1 MRASLTLLLSLVSAL
16 ALLIPAGAQMPSLTD
31 QARFLAGLPVRNSG
45 WEEFTRGSMWGD
57 HAAALDAAWDKAQQ
71 RQIGKVR
78 AFANSYL
85 PGSGG
90 GPMFYMFSGPDF
102 LYANLFFRDA
112 STYIL
117 CGTEPVGA
125 VPDITRIDPTLLGP
139 ALENLRRS
147 MKTMFSFH
155 YFITKEMR
163 VDLQRNE
170 LGGTLPVLYVFLA
183 RLGYTIHQVEP
194 VNAPAAGVRI
204 VFSGAAGG
212 RTQNLYYFKVD
223 LSNGASGKFLN
234 WCRAQ
239 GSGPSL
245 VKAASYLLHSDN
257 FSQVRSFLLE
267 HSTRIVQDDS
277 GIPLRYFD
285 DRWSLRFF
293 GNYVGPIE
301 IFAKHSQPDLMAAY
315 GRSNPAPLGFAFGY
329 HWQPERGMLM
339 TATRR

>member
-1 MRASLTLLLSLVSAL
+1 MRTTFTLLLSLGAAL
-16 ALLIPAGAQMPSLTD
+16 GLPMPARAQTPSLTD
-31 QARFLAGLPVRNSG
+31 QARFLAGLPVRDSSL
-45 WEEFTRGSMWGD
+45 EEFTRGSMWGE
-57 HAAALDAAWDKAQQ
+57 HAAALDAAWGKAHQ

-78 AFANSYL
+78 SWAASYL
-85 PGSGG
+85 PASGG

-102 LYANLFFRDA
+102 LYANLFFPGA
-112 STYIL
+112 STYVL

-125 VPDITRIDPTLLGP
+125 VPDITRIPPTLLGP

-147 MKTMFSFH
+147 MKTMLSFH

-183 RLGYTIHQVEP
+183 RLGYAIHQVEP
-194 VNAPAAGVRI
+194 VQTPAAGVRI
-204 VFSGAAGG
+204 VFSGAGG
-212 RTQNLYYFKVD
+212 RTQSLYYFKVD
-223 LSNGASGKFLN
+223 LANGSPGKFLN

-245 VKAASYLLHSDN
+245 VKAASYLMHSDS
-257 FSQVRSFLLE
+257 FSQVRRFLLE
-267 HSTRIVQDDS
+267 HSSLIVQDDS
-277 GIPLRYFD
+277 GIPLRFFD

-301 IFAKHSQPDLMAAY
+301 IFAKHSQPDLLAVY

-329 HWQPERGMLM
+329 HWQPERGLLML
-339 TATRR
+339 ATPR